1 MTSFVPLFIFE
12 KLEFEDKP
20 PRKSQITGNKSE
32 KNNYSIFYQGLNKS
46 YFLFSYN
53 TSNSDKRFKKK

>member
-1 MTSFVPLFIFE
+1 MTSFVPLFNFE

-46 YFLFSYN
+46 YFLFEKSII
-53 TSNSDKRFKKK
+53 